1 MLKMLAMET
10 VCSYVIPTVHH
21 MNSET
26 INILLNDIKAIFCD
40 IYSPNSIK
48 LLLGDFNVDLLK
60 INKKSF
66 IKEFLDNIFTL
77 ALCPTNENNAN
88 HLKTYLLNKI

>member
-1 MLKMLAMET
+1 MFI
-10 VCSYVIPTVHH
+10 CNSYCPPHDNL
-21 MNSET
+21 NSET
-26 INILLNDIKAIFCD
+26 VNIFINDNIIKAIFCD

-77 ALCPTNENNAN
+77 ALCPTNENNTN
-88 HLKTYLLNKI
+88 HLKTIFTK